1 MNLLSTLAATYTT
14 TSSPSRYSSY
24 ATTSSSADQ
33 TAVLAAVA
41 ITMIVF
47 TILLCVALYVV
58 QAIFTMKLFKKANV
72 AAWKAWVPF
81 VNIWAF
87 LQIGGQKGA
96 WTLGA
101 IIAIPIYV
109 VMAIMTVVAST
120 FGSSDAAI
128 AFSIIAVLMYFVAL
142 VGIILT
148 TVFQCIAAYNIG
160 KKLGFDSGMVVLYIF
175 ISIVWLGIAGL
186 GKAKFDN
193 KKGKPSLAPTV

>member
-14 TSSPSRYSSY
+14 TSPPSRYTSY
-24 ATTSSSADQ
+24 STTSSSADEL
-33 TAVLAAVA
+33 AVLAAVGVG
-41 ITMIVF
+41 MLVF
-47 TILLCVALYVV
+47 TILLCIGLYVV
-58 QAIFTMKLFKKANV
+58 QAIFTMKLFKKAKV

-96 WTLGA
+96 WTLGV
-101 IIAIPIYV
+101 IIAVPIYIAMT
-109 VMAIMTVVAST
+109 VMAVAASA
-120 FGSSDAAI
+120 FNSSDAAV
-128 AFSIIAVLMYFVAL
+128 AFAIISVLMYFVAL
-142 VGIILT
+142 AGMILT

-160 KKLGFDSGMVVLYIF
+160 KKLGFDSGMVVLFIF

-186 GKAKFDN
+186 GKAKFDD